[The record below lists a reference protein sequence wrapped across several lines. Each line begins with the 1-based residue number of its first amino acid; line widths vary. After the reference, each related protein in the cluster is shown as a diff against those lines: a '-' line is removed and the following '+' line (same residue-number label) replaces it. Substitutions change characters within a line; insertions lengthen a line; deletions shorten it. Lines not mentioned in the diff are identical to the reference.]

1 MGLLSF
7 WGGGWRKW
15 KKFYEKSRKKV
26 LTRQEMCDIMGKVK
40 QVAFATSTNSEES
53 EEYLRSL

>member
-7 WGGGWRKW
+7 WGGEWRKW

-53 EEYLRSL
+53 EEI